1 MTKRKGIVSKLFV
14 AVVALT
20 LISCCFLGS
29 TFARYTSKGNGS
41 ATTNVALWDIDFGAG
56 QDEGS
61 IDKTFDDKLSP
72 AAGEY
77 VGGSNKRTKPTGK
90 VLVATIT
97 NNGDVDASVTVEAG
111 ALTVTLRSGG
121 KQYDTVGTGFGY
133 AENALTGTDASQT
146 QVEGLF
152 SIKLYQDDTNVWADG
167 AEIKEDAIEVAAKSG
182 ASATTV
188 YIFAEV
194 TWTSHDDQE
203 EVVSD
208 AIDTWAGENVESV
221 KYAISYSAVQ
231 MSELPAG
238 N

>member
-56 QDEGS
+56 KDAGS
-61 IDKTFDDKLSP
+61 ADVTFDDKLSP

-77 VGGSNKRTKPTGK
+77 KGESDKRTNPTGK

-111 ALTVTLRSGG
+111 ALTVTLLSG
-121 KQYDTVGTGFGY
+121 KQYDTTGYGNN
-133 AENALTGTDASQT
+133 AGALTGDGATQW
-146 QVEGLF
+146 QVETLF
-152 SIKLYQDDTNVWADG
+152 SIKLYQGNTQEGTG
-167 AEIKEDAIEVAAKSG
+167 ATEIKDAIEVAAKSG

>member
-56 QDEGS
+56 EDAGS
-61 IDKTFDDKLSP
+61 IDVTFDDKLSP

-77 VGGSNKRTKPTGK
+77 KGSSDKRTNATGK

-111 ALTVTLRSGG
+111 ALTVTLLSGKDYDTSGG
-121 KQYDTVGTGFGY
+121 YTYTGS
-133 AENALTGTDASQT
+133 ALSGKGASQT

-167 AEIKEDAIEVAAKSG
+167 AEIKEDAIEVVAKSG

-231 MSELPAG
+231 VSERPAG

>member
-56 QDEGS
+56 EDAGS
-61 IDKTFDDKLSP
+61 ADVTLDKLSP

-77 VGGSNKRTKPTGK
+77 KGSSDKRTNATGK

-111 ALTVTLRSGG
+111 ALAVKLLSG
-121 KQYDTVGTGFGY
+121 KQYSTTGYGNN
-133 AENALTGTDASQT
+133 AGALTGDGATQW
-146 QVEGLF
+146 QVETLF
-152 SIKLYQDDTNVWADG
+152 SIKLYQGNTQEGTGA
-167 AEIKEDAIEVAAKSG
+167 AEIEDAIPVAAKSSD
-182 ASATTV
+182 SATTV

-194 TWTSHDDQE
+194 TWTSHDE
-203 EVVSD
+203 LMEVTSD

-231 MSELPAG
+231 VSKLPAG

>member
-41 ATTNVALWDIDFGAG
+41 ATTSVALWDIDFGAG
-56 QDEGS
+56 EDAGS
-61 IDKTFDDKLSP
+61 ADVTLDKLSP

-77 VGGSNKRTKPTGK
+77 KGESDKRTNATGK

-97 NNGDVDASVTVEAG
+97 NNGDVDASVTVEVG
-111 ALTVTLRSGG
+111 GLEVKLLSGKNYDTSGG
-121 KQYDTVGTGFGY
+121 YTYTGS
-133 AENALTGTDASQT
+133 ALSGKGASQT

-152 SIKLYQDDTNVWADG
+152 SIKLYQGNTQEGTG
-167 AEIKEDAIEVAAKSG
+167 ATEIKDAIEVAAKSG
-182 ASATTV
+182 NATIV

-231 MSELPAG
+231 VSERPAG

>member
-29 TFARYTSKGNGS
+29 TFARYTSEGNGS

-56 QDEGS
+56 QDAGS
-61 IDKTFDDKLSP
+61 IDVTFDDKLSP

-77 VGGSNKRTKPTGK
+77 KGSSDKRTNATGK

-111 ALTVTLRSGG
+111 ALAVKLLSGKNYDTSGG
-121 KQYDTVGTGFGY
+121 YTYTESALSGTG
-133 AENALTGTDASQT
+133 ASQT

-167 AEIKEDAIEVAAKSG
+167 AEIGAAIPVAAKNG

-194 TWTSHDDQE
+194 TWTSHDDQQ

-231 MSELPAG
+231 TSKLPAG

>member
-56 QDEGS
+56 EDNGAA
-61 IDKTFDDKLSP
+61 DVTFDKLSP

-77 VGGSNKRTKPTGK
+77 KGDSEKRTNATGR

-111 ALTVTLRSGG
+111 ALTVTLLSG
-121 KQYDTVGTGFGY
+121 KQYGTQGY
-133 AENALTGTDASQT
+133 GNNEGALTGDGASQA

-152 SIKLYQDDTNVWADG
+152 SIKLYQDDTNVWTDG
-167 AEIKEDAIEVAAKSG
+167 AEIKEDAIPVAAKG
-182 ASATTV
+182 DSATTV

-194 TWTSHDDQE
+194 TWTSHDDLE

-221 KYAISYSAVQ
+221 KYAISYTAVQ
-231 MSELPAG
+231 ASKLPAG

>member
-56 QDEGS
+56 EDNGAA
-61 IDKTFDDKLSP
+61 DVTFDDKLSP

-77 VGGSNKRTKPTGK
+77 KGGSDKRKNPTGK

-111 ALTVTLRSGG
+111 ALTVTLLSG

-133 AENALTGTDASQT
+133 AEDALTGTDASQA

-167 AEIKEDAIEVAAKSG
+167 DEITEDAIPVAAKSG
-182 ASATTV
+182 DSATTV

-194 TWTSHDDQE
+194 TWTSHDDLE

-221 KYAISYSAVQ
+221 KYAISYTAVQ
-231 MSELPAG
+231 ASKLPAG